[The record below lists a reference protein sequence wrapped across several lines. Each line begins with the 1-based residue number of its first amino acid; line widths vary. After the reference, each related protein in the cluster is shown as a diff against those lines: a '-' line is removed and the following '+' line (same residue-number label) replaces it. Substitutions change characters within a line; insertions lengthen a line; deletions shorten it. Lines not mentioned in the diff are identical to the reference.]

1 MAAVA
6 QPVVGDVKWR
16 RFSAALLDRSDS
28 EMRQLI
34 KDVDKCFDKGGY
46 MINNIS
52 DYRTEEAFALGE
64 ELCLRR
70 LREFLHL
77 VGDIKVP
84 IAWLI
89 IKNKDPEDITM
100 DDCLDT
106 DVLFAVKRTR
116 RYGLHQRE
124 ALRPHHQ
131 TCFVLCAQRE
141 CKDSSQSSAV
151 VKDSRFLEVTPA
163 HGRLH
168 WSSKMRPT

>member
-6 QPVVGDVKWR
+6 EHVVGDVKWR

-46 MINNIS
+46 MINNFH
-52 DYRTEEAFALGE
+52 DYRTEEAFAFGE

-70 LREFLHL
+70 LKEFLHL

-84 IAWLI
+84 IGCLI
-89 IKNKDPEDITM
+89 MKNKDPKDITM

-106 DVLFAVKRTR
+106 DVLFAVSALESC
-116 RYGLHQRE
+116 GLLE
-124 ALRPHHQ
+124 DTDSIKEKLSGLIIKLALFYARNENAKIPRSLLQ
-131 TCFVLCAQRE
+131 L
-141 CKDSSQSSAV
+141 
-151 VKDSRFLEVTPA
+151 
-163 HGRLH
+163 
-168 WSSKMRPT
+168 

>member
-16 RFSAALLDRSDS
+16 RFCAAVLDRNDS

-34 KDVDKCFDKGGY
+34 KDVDECFGKGGY
-46 MINNIS
+46 MVNDFR

-106 DVLFAVKRTR
+106 DVLFAVSALESC
-116 RYGLHQRE
+116 GLLE
-124 ALRPHHQ
+124 DTDSIKEKLSGLIIKIALFYARNENAKIPRSLLQ
-131 TCFVLCAQRE
+131 L
-141 CKDSSQSSAV
+141 
-151 VKDSRFLEVTPA
+151 
-163 HGRLH
+163 
-168 WSSKMRPT
+168 